1 MIDYQLAL
9 NPNAKQERAEAVI
22 TERKFFGFLKKRK
35 SEAMP
40 WVWCLLLA
48 ASRGLFLLLTARK
61 GGRIP

>member
-40 WVWCLLLA
+40 WVWCLFLAARRGFVLLLA
-48 ASRGLFLLLTARK
+48 AKNMG
-61 GGRIP
+61 